1 MVESKDPASRRNRA
15 RPPLK
20 PRAQNKGSGKEA
32 AGALAPLPGTGRSPG
47 IMTWHGP
54 HRTPWSPWLEGP
66 QAFLYPEVTAFSASH
81 RVKHRTYRSRAI
93 GADLVDLEGLR
104 WHVSRTIVVQ
114 AEVTAFVKGT
124 AQVGLPLG
132 WVSLVHPLGVLPR
145 LLSPGLWKEKKTA
158 DYRELAVPVTETPA
172 SLLSYRHHC

>member
-32 AGALAPLPGTGRSPG
+32 ARALTPLPDTGRSPG

-66 QAFLYPEVTAFSASH
+66 QASLYLEVTAFPVSH
-81 RVKHRTYRSRAI
+81 RAKQRTCRSRAI
-93 GADLVDLEGLR
+93 GADLVYLEGLR

-145 LLSPGLWKEKKTA
+145 LLSPGLQKEKKTA
-158 DYRELAVPVTETPA
+158 DYRELYLSLRPPA
-172 SLLSYRHHC
+172 SLLSYRRHC